1 MNGWHRF
8 GILLLCCFLVMVC
21 FPNYD
26 SMGWSFIG
34 ITILGWTIAL
44 LVITL
49 ITNVFGLNRV
59 EGFNRVVTLVVLV
72 GVLYTLLWYFPQTD
86 KVTPI
91 NRLKYG
97 EYPTWADI
105 DKGLKRLTF
114 NFDFV
119 RRNVRREENY
129 KNQELEPKKKQE
141 ANRNV
146 PVKEESSRMDITVE

>member
-34 ITILGWTIAL
+34 ITILGWTIVL
-44 LVITL
+44 LIITL

-59 EGFNRVVTLVVLV
+59 EWFNRIATLVVLL
-72 GVLYTLLWYFPQTD
+72 GVLYTLLWHFPQTD
-86 KVTPI
+86 KVSPI

-97 EYPTWADI
+97 EYPTKADVNR
-105 DKGLKRLTF
+105 GLKRLTF

-119 RRNVRREENY
+119 RRNVGREENY

-141 ANRNV
+141 TTQKA
-146 PVKEESSRMDITVE
+146 PLKETTDRMDVTVE